1 MWHDRSNKLTQGF
14 PGGSNEFQ
22 GWCRQLLYDRQ
33 SMKKVIKKINKMESE
48 QAQLITLGGGIYQG
62 LLVEVTYKL
71 SLQR

>member
-1 MWHDRSNKLTQGF
+1 
-14 PGGSNEFQ
+14 
-22 GWCRQLLYDRQ
+22 
-33 SMKKVIKKINKMESE
+33 MKKVIKKINKMESE